1 MNRDSRDKTI
11 FKSESFLYLLIITVL
26 FCLFLNGCAKRQ
38 VFPPPP
44 EQDSPFKTIPD
55 KTTIPRG
62 YSSGPA
68 NALYEDA
75 TQSMAEGA
83 FSKAELSLER
93 ALRIEPSNPYY
104 WYTMGKIKYRQ
115 GANAQAIQ
123 FCLKSKSLAGRD
135 VKLVRLNDDLIKR
148 IQQDSNL

>member
-1 MNRDSRDKTI
+1 MI
-11 FKSESFLYLLIITVL
+11 IAVLLCVV
-26 FCLFLNGCAKRQ
+26 LNGCAKRQ
-38 VFPPPP
+38 VLPPPP
-44 EQDSPFKTIPD
+44 QPGYPLETLPD
-55 KTTIPRG
+55 QTTIPRG

-83 FSKAELSLER
+83 FNKAELSLER

-135 VKLVRLNDDLIKR
+135 AKLVSLNDDLIMR

>member
-1 MNRDSRDKTI
+1 MKRDSTFA
-11 FKSESFLYLLIITVL
+11 FKNGSFLCLVVVTAL
-26 FCLFLNGCAKRQ
+26 FCLLLNGCAKRQ
-38 VFPPPP
+38 IFPPPP
-44 EQDSPFKTIPD
+44 EPDHPLESIPD
-55 KTTIPRG
+55 KPTIPRG

-68 NALYEDA
+68 NALYQDA
-75 TQSMAEGA
+75 TRSMAEGA
-83 FSKAELSLER
+83 FNKAELSLER

-135 VKLVRLNDDLIKR
+135 AKLVSLNDELIKR

>member
-1 MNRDSRDKTI
+1 MKKDSLFTFNVR
-11 FKSESFLYLLIITVL
+11 SFPHLVVFTALL
-26 FCLFLNGCAKRQ
+26 CLILNGCAKRQ
-38 VFPPPP
+38 IFPPPREP
-44 EQDSPFKTIPD
+44 GFPVETLPD

-68 NALYEDA
+68 NVLYEDA
-75 TQSMAEGA
+75 AQSMAEGA
-83 FSKAELSLER
+83 FNKAELSIER

-104 WYTMGKIKYRQ
+104 WYTMGKVKHRQ

-135 VKLVRLNDDLIKR
+135 AKLIKLNDDLIRK

>member
-1 MNRDSRDKTI
+1 MNR
-11 FKSESFLYLLIITVL
+11 ESMSPLKNRSFRHLVLITALLCIV
-26 FCLFLNGCAKRQ
+26 LNGCAKRQ
-38 VFPPPP
+38 ILPPPP
-44 EQDSPFKTIPD
+44 EPDYPLETLPD
-55 KTTIPRG
+55 KPTIPRG

-75 TQSMAEGA
+75 AQSMAEGA
-83 FSKAELSLER
+83 FNKAELSLER

-115 GANAQAIQ
+115 GANSQAIQ

>member
-1 MNRDSRDKTI
+1 MNKDSTFA
-11 FKSESFLYLLIITVL
+11 FKSGTFLYLVVTTAL
-26 FCLFLNGCAKRQ
+26 FCVFLNGCAKRQ
-38 VFPPPP
+38 ILPPPP
-44 EQDSPFKTIPD
+44 EPDYPLESIPD

-68 NALYEDA
+68 NALYKDA

-83 FSKAELSLER
+83 FNKAELSLER
-93 ALRIEPSNPYY
+93 ALRIEPSNPYL

-135 VKLVRLNDDLIKR
+135 IKLVRLNDELIKK